1 MNKVLNVG
9 TVYGITNSLKEV
21 GDHIASQ
28 FVTDNYELLVLNAAK
43 MGVDPHKC
51 NDIVHD
57 VYLSLFKAEEN
68 GEGYDA
74 NKGKKSDFI
83 TVDQFVFGR
92 LKGYSRNAKYQKDSA
107 NSEEISASS
116 TSSDVTELSGAQMA
130 YEMAPSYDEIESI
143 EIEMSIPEE
152 IKYLL
157 SFQSQLTMDIKF
169 VLKNISKL
177 ARMDFEISIMG
188 ELRKAITSNADFA
201 EALTDVVKF
210 AGVHPAKYDT
220 LVASL

>member
-1 MNKVLNVG
+1 MNKVYNIG

-21 GDHIASQ
+21 NDHTASQ
-28 FVTDNYELLVLNAAK
+28 FVADNYELLVLNASK

-57 VYLSLFKAEEN
+57 VFMSILKAEEN
-68 GEGYDA
+68 GEGYDM
-74 NKGKKSDFI
+74 NKGKVSGFI

-92 LKGYSRNAKYQKDSA
+92 LKGYSRNTKYQRDNASG
-107 NSEEISASS
+107 EEISASS
-116 TSSDVTELSGAQMA
+116 TSSDVMELSGAQMA

-152 IKYLL
+152 LSYIL
-157 SFQSQLTMDIKF
+157 SFQSQMSMDIRF

-177 ARMDFEISIMG
+177 ARMDFDVSIMG
-188 ELRKAITSNADFA
+188 ELRKAIAKNQDFA

-210 AGVHPAKYDT
+210 AGVNPSKYDM
-220 LVASL
+220 LVAAL